1 MADPNTGGL
10 FDRLTNLVELVST
23 LDVRVTNALEGLEE
37 MRTSVTGLDPVR
49 DDVAELI
56 GDLRNRL
63 DAWDE
68 RLNRDLDDLKSL
80 AIEKLRDLDLSDLTA
95 RFDRLEASM
104 QNVERATTNM
114 DHSLSGSME
123 ALPDFLS
130 RRIKNETAKRRT
142 EVEQGPITHDDL
154 GH

>member
-10 FDRLTNLVELVST
+10 FDRLANLVELVTT

-49 DDVAELI
+49 EDVTELMA
-56 GDLRNRL
+56 DLRTRL

-68 RLNRDLDDLKSL
+68 RLNRDLDDIKNL
-80 AIEKLRDLDLSDLTA
+80 AMEKLRDVDLNELNA
-95 RFDRLEASM
+95 RFERMEASM
-104 QNVERATTNM
+104 RNVERSTTNM
-114 DHSLSGSME
+114 DHALSGSMD

-130 RRIKNETAKRRT
+130 RRIKNEAAKRKT
-142 EVEQGPITHDDL
+142 DHEQDPLTHDDL